1 MKIVST
7 IVAITF
13 GLIILAAYLLQPL
26 LPVIRTP
33 LSYLLDWAIILAA
46 VASVIGVFNLLSVH
60 WNRLRKGKTGSFY
73 SLIVLLGFLATLV
86 IGFLAI
92 FGGAANFTTIYD
104 QWITQIQFA
113 AESTLMA
120 LLSITLAFASIRLLQ
135 RRLSLLAVTFVI
147 SALVFL
153 VLNFG
158 YLTAGN
164 NPDIN
169 NIALAINRLP
179 VAGARGILIGVA
191 LGSLTMGLRILFGAD
206 RPYGG

>member
-7 IVAITF
+7 IVAIAF
-13 GLIILAAYLLQPL
+13 GFIILAAYFLQPL
-26 LPVIRTP
+26 FPVLRTP
-33 LSYLLDWAIILAA
+33 LQYLLDWAIILAA
-46 VASVIGVFNLLSVH
+46 VASLIGVFNLLSVH
-60 WNRLRKGKTGSFY
+60 LNRLRKGRTGSFY
-73 SLIVLLGFLATLV
+73 SLIVLLGFLATLA
-86 IGFLAI
+86 IGSLAI
-92 FGGAANFTTIYD
+92 LWGAPSLKVIYD

-120 LLSITLAFASIRLLQ
+120 LLSITLAFASVRLLQ
-135 RRLSLLAVTFVI
+135 RKLSPMAVTFVI
-147 SALVFL
+147 STLVFL
-153 VLNFG
+153 ILNFG

-179 VAGARGILIGVA
+179 VAGSRGILIGVA